1 MGLFNFFRKN
11 KQTNSTAIQSD
22 APNLNAQPD
31 IPKEIFIEDS
41 DPNTKQ
47 SDNWINQAYKGI
59 EAIYSYLQ
67 TDYESKGYGDA
78 LINPDDS
85 YRKDNIKLI
94 NLDLQIL
101 IQKVTTYYEDL
112 IREIDFHASS
122 RSRAGLIDLVE
133 ELSTRKEMVLQHM
146 EKVEE
151 VKEQL
156 QNNTGLTERLILSY
170 QRGFMKG
177 LSAITQ
183 SNVLN
188 RNF

>member
-1 MGLFNFFRKN
+1 MGLFSFFRKD
-11 KQTNSTAIQSD
+11 KQSNPTAIQSD
-22 APNLNAQPD
+22 APNLHAQPE
-31 IPKEIFIEDS
+31 IPKELFIEDG
-41 DPNTKQ
+41 DPNTNQ
-47 SDNWINQAYKGI
+47 PENWINQSSKGI
-59 EAIYSYLQ
+59 EAIYAFLQ
-67 TDYESKGYGDA
+67 TDYESKGYSDA
-78 LINPDDS
+78 LMNPDDS
-85 YRKDNIKLI
+85 YRNDNIKLI

-112 IREIDFHASS
+112 VREIDFHSSS
-122 RSRAGLIDLVE
+122 RGRAGLIDLVE
-133 ELSTRKEMVLQHM
+133 ELGTRKEMVIQHM

-151 VKEQL
+151 VKVQL
-156 QNNTGLTERLILSY
+156 QNNTGLTQRLILSY